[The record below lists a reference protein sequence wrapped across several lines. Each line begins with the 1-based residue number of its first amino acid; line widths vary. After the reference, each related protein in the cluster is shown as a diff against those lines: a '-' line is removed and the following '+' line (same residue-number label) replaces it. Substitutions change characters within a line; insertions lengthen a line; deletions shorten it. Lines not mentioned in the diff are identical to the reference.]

1 MNVRSVTPTPIRT
14 LISPARNLEDLS
26 APLPAELTGT
36 AASIDAVDSTP
47 RLNDH
52 FINIVAS
59 RPSSEVNPHLWT
71 WQAEALDAWHQA
83 GCRGVVEAVTG
94 AGKTMIG
101 ITAAYEA
108 FRQGIKV
115 LVLVPTA
122 ELQTQWQQRLMET
135 LPQADVGTL
144 GNGRQDSLSSCD
156 ILVAIINSA
165 TRGALLNE
173 YSQGMLIADEC
184 HRYAAKTFAR
194 ALHSGFSYRL
204 GLTATYKR
212 PDNAEATVLDPYFG
226 GVVFQL
232 WYERALRDGVIA
244 QFDIAFVG
252 VKLTDEERGEYQVA
266 SAAVSKLGMSLKTK
280 LELQSAPFE
289 QFMSAVQTL
298 ASKKQ
303 DRSPIVFMARKYL
316 EAVVKRQRVLT
327 NAKNKM
333 KVLNGI
339 SPVIAE
345 SQGTLVFSQTVD
357 SSTQAAQ
364 LLQRCGI
371 ETKAVSSESKPHER
385 RGAMQLFANGV
396 AKVLCAP
403 RILDEGIDVPDSDLA
418 VVLSGSK
425 QPRQTVQRLGRII
438 RRKSDG
444 RHGRFVVLYAVNT
457 IEDEKRNQEQQ
468 FGAVLPAARHIADFD
483 ETEIRELRKFL
494 RAPAP
499 ELPDEPT
506 QSSTGHGNSAEHTPP
521 SNTDDLSR
529 DSTPSGEG
537 SDAAG
542 ALVTPNV
549 IPKPVVLLKDIDDDD
564 EPREVLRKVPDTDD
578 LVGLYLKQIGQFPLL
593 NAADEVEL
601 AKRIE
606 AGMFA
611 DHILGLGRYST
622 RRERHDLEW
631 VRADGRAALSQMVSS
646 NLRLVVSIAKRYA
659 GRKMSFL
666 DLIQEGNLGLVRA
679 VQKFDFTKGNKF
691 STYATWWIRQG
702 IDRGVADFSNTIRIP
717 VHLVDRFP
725 EYWNCSRDAASR
737 EACKHDH
744 SKVKDAI
751 GMQPASLDAYLDM
764 QWDGHYAESH
774 LSFDDR
780 IATPEV
786 FTEDPETRVLDA
798 EFLEEINSAID
809 KLPIRE
815 AEIVRRRFGWYGGEP
830 QTLDAIGKIFD
841 VTRERIRQLEKISL
855 QTLRE
860 EMLASAAV
868 EETQYGPSRPQRR
881 TLPVKPVRTR
891 MQTKSDTD
899 DEPAGPVPSK
909 VKATGAQSGKL
920 IAKVRQASAP
930 EPTDPAPRF
939 DAVEPTPS
947 SSRAQRR
954 KLKGKDTKAEGVVF
968 PPFLA

>member
-1 MNVRSVTPTPIRT
+1 MNVRSVKQMPVRA
-14 LISPARNLEDLS
+14 LISPAHSVDDPS
-26 APLPAELTGT
+26 AMLPSGDMV
-36 AASIDAVDSTP
+36 SAVADSVDVVARTP
-47 RLNDH
+47 RKSDH
-52 FINIVAS
+52 FINIVSS
-59 RPSSEVNPHLWT
+59 RPSSEINPHLWT
-71 WQAEALDAWHQA
+71 WQAEALDSWHLA
-83 GCRGVVEAVTG
+83 DCRGVVEAVTG

-165 TRGALLNE
+165 TRGALLSE
-173 YSQGMLIADEC
+173 HSQGMLIADEC
-184 HRYAAKTFAR
+184 HRYAAKTFAK

-212 PDNAEATVLDPYFG
+212 PDSAEATVLDPYFG

-232 WYERALRDGVIA
+232 WYDRALRDGVIA

-252 VKLTDEERGEYQVA
+252 VTLTDSERGEYQVA
-266 SAAVSKLGMSLKTK
+266 SSAVSKLGMSLKTK
-280 LELQSAPFE
+280 LELQSASFE
-289 QFMSAVQTL
+289 QFMSAVQAL
-298 ASKKQ
+298 ASRKQ

-333 KVLNGI
+333 KVLEGI
-339 SPVIAE
+339 APVIAE

-357 SSTQAAQ
+357 SSTLAAQ

-457 IEDEKRNQEQQ
+457 IEDETRNREQQ
-468 FGAVLPAARHIADFD
+468 FGAVLPSARRIAEFD
-483 ETEIRELRKFL
+483 ETEIRELRRFL
-494 RAPAP
+494 RTPDP
-499 ELPDEPT
+499 ELPDEPA
-506 QSSTGHGNSAEHTPP
+506 QSDSGQDKSAEHVP
-521 SNTDDLSR
+521 SSDADDVAC
-529 DSTPSGEG
+529 DSTASSES

-542 ALVTPNV
+542 EFESPNV

-564 EPREVLRKVPDTDD
+564 EPLEVLRNLPDTDD

-593 NAADEVEL
+593 NAAEEVEL
-601 AKRIE
+601 SKRIE

-611 DHILGLGRYST
+611 DHLLSLGRYST

-631 VRADGRAALSQMVSS
+631 VRADGRAALNQMVSS
-646 NLRLVVSIAKRYA
+646 NLRLVVSIAKRYV

-717 VHLVDRFP
+717 VHLVEKFP
-725 EYWNCSRDAASR
+725 EYWNCMKDDESRAACS
-737 EACKHDH
+737 HDH
-744 SKVKDAI
+744 SKAEEALR
-751 GMQPASLDAYLDM
+751 MQPTSLEANLEL
-764 QWDGHYAESH
+764 QWDGHYAESRM
-774 LSFDDR
+774 SFDDH
-780 IATPEV
+780 IVNPEV
-786 FTEDPETRVLDA
+786 FTADPELSAIAKERVEMVNRLLNLVSERDA
-798 EFLEEINSAID
+798 EVVRRRLGWIDGKPQTLEEIGQDFN
-809 KLPIRE
+809 
-815 AEIVRRRFGWYGGEP
+815 
-830 QTLDAIGKIFD
+830 
-841 VTRERIRQLEKISL
+841 VTRERIRQIVNNSIASIKANLEVWAHE
-855 QTLRE
+855 R
-860 EMLASAAV
+860 
-868 EETQYGPSRPQRR
+868 
-881 TLPVKPVRTR
+881 
-891 MQTKSDTD
+891 
-899 DEPAGPVPSK
+899 SK
-909 VKATGAQSGKL
+909 QS
-920 IAKVRQASAP
+920 I
-930 EPTDPAPRF
+930 
-939 DAVEPTPS
+939 
-947 SSRAQRR
+947 
-954 KLKGKDTKAEGVVF
+954 
-968 PPFLA
+968 